1 VQSAT
6 ATQLQVRIP
15 RYLAPA
21 ALASALTGIVLV
33 AAISVGSARTQSSHA
48 SSVHRIVRRGP
59 GYWTVHHGDTY
70 ARISKK
76 TGLSIDQLEA
86 LNPDTDPYSLAPGQ
100 RLKLSLHPPP
110 PRPKPPPPR
119 YWTVRPGESFGSIAA
134 KTEINLAKLEQLN
147 PGLKPTTLQ
156 PGDRIR
162 LRR

>member
-1 VQSAT
+1 MQSAT
-6 ATQLQVRIP
+6 ATQLQARIP

-33 AAISVGSARTQSSHA
+33 AAISVGSGRTQSGHA
-48 SSVHRIVRRGP
+48 SSVQRVVRLGP
-59 GYWTVHHGDTY
+59 GYWTVQRGDTY
-70 ARISKK
+70 ARISEK
-76 TGLSIDQLEA
+76 TGVSIDQLEA

-110 PRPKPPPPR
+110 RPKSPPPR
-119 YWTVRPGESFGSIAA
+119 YWTVRQGESFGSIAA
-134 KTEINLAKLEQLN
+134 KTGINLAKLEGLN
-147 PGLKPTTLQ
+147 PGLKPSTLR